1 MNGNNIPRVTSAP
14 DLSLTEN
21 EQALLRAALSSN
33 TSPKQADLSP
43 KRPSTGAPNSQEPS
57 ASEHRQSPTTM
68 GSYSMDM
75 YSPAQG
81 TYGQLDGFDGDTSPL
96 LDFDLEDGN
105 FDWDNSGMIGDLPA
119 LPNGDNGDHHDKR
132 KKSIDDDD
140 GDEAGGKRRE
150 AGEKTSARKP
160 GRKPLTGEPTTVS
173 PTSGMTFIIKL
184 TPWFR
189 SVKPRIEL
197 HSAHF
202 GNGKNVI
209 SRS

>member
-1 MNGNNIPRVTSAP
+1 MNGNSIPKATSAP

-33 TSPKQADLSP
+33 TSPKQPDLSP
-43 KRPSTGAPNSQEPS
+43 KGPSTGALNSQKAS
-57 ASEHRQSPTTM
+57 ADAQQQNPTTM
-68 GSYSMDM
+68 GSYSSDM

-81 TYGQLDGFDGDTSPL
+81 TYGQLDGFDADTSPL

-105 FDWDNSGMIGDLPA
+105 FDWDNSGMIGDLPT
-119 LPNGDNGDHHDKR
+119 LPDGDNGDHHDKR
-132 KKSIDDDD
+132 KKSIDDED

-173 PTSGMTFIIKL
+173 PHE
-184 TPWFR
+184 WNEFR
-189 SVKPRIEL
+189 T
-197 HSAHF
+197 
-202 GNGKNVI
+202 N
-209 SRS
+209 